1 MQSIVAQARRI
12 ISIPWLPTFLSVA
25 GFLVYLLRA
34 LEIARTHTSFLD
46 EGLYLFKGFLFATG
60 QQTPF
65 ADYGVWTNHAILSF
79 MIPGYIQKWF
89 GPGLESGRYFMIF
102 LSLLTLVGLWVFAKR
117 WGNAW
122 WAVGVVWA
130 MALNPA
136 EIKIHTLAIS
146 EGTVAALLVWIV
158 VLTVGQERPLWQ
170 VLLGAA
176 LTAPLVL
183 TRENM
188 AFVPPILFVY
198 IFWQHGWKSGLLAMA
213 VSGLFFL
220 AGNAFYFPDNLKF
233 WSMRVPTAISPPVL
247 TDAVVPSGGGTTI
260 PEPEA
265 SNLYRMILYFLLT
278 FRLHFISLVSALTVW
293 MLLPFRFK
301 PMSERMRAVIF
312 LSVLLVVL
320 YYAHIDAAFFGEFCI
335 SCILLYIGY
344 FDFLGLMML
353 VIAAPLLVK
362 EVSLLRRVIIFTVI
376 SLLILGIGFSTHE
389 DLSAD
394 FAKAMIERLDG
405 TYVWGVLVHYIDLP
419 TLVLFRVTF
428 VLLVSALVVV
438 LGGIALWGI
447 QRRLNGPGRHF
458 AGGRIGL
465 VALNLFL
472 ILGLIL
478 SPTKV
483 LGAGNDFFD
492 CEGSDVFESYREAGT
507 ELSQVIEPGSKVY
520 WEGRLTAIF
529 LYLPEVQIY
538 PPQLNH
544 VHSYFVGGEPD
555 LLLRASSWNDAL
567 AQQWLKDADYIMVQG
582 AEKVYL
588 TDEMLESGEYVK
600 LMSAPK
606 AERCR
611 WQSVITVYQRADA
624 TAAQ

>member
-1 MQSIVAQARRI
+1 MQNIAASARRI
-12 ISIPWLPTFLSVA
+12 ISIPWLPAFLSAA
-25 GFLVYLLRA
+25 GFLAYLLAA
-34 LEIARTHTSFLD
+34 LEIARTRTSFLD
-46 EGLYLFKGFLFATG
+46 EGLYLFKGYLFATG
-60 QQTPF
+60 QQIPF

-79 MIPGYIQKWF
+79 LIPGYVQKWF
-89 GPGLESGRYFMIF
+89 GPGLETGRYFMIF
-102 LSLLTLVGLWVFAKR
+102 LSLLTLLGLWVFAKR

-136 EIKIHTLAIS
+136 EIKIHTLVIS
-146 EGTVAALLVWIV
+146 EGTVAALMVWIV
-158 VLTVGQERPLWQ
+158 LLTVGKERPLWQ

-188 AFVPPILFVY
+188 AFVPPILFIY
-198 IFWQHGWKSGLLAMA
+198 IFWQHGWKTGLLAMA
-213 VSGLFFL
+213 ASGLCFL
-220 AGNAFYFPDNLKF
+220 AGNLFYYPDNLKF
-233 WSMRVPTAISPPVL
+233 WAMRVPDPVAPQFVSEAAIPG
-247 TDAVVPSGGGTTI
+247 GGGTTI

-278 FRLHFISLVSALTVW
+278 FRLHFVSLVSAVTVW
-293 MLLPFRFK
+293 LLLPLRFK

-312 LSVLLVVL
+312 LSVLLLVL
-320 YYAHIDAAFFGEFCI
+320 YYAHLDASFFGEFCI
-335 SCILLYIGY
+335 SCILLYVGF
-344 FDFLGLMML
+344 FDFLGLMLL
-353 VIAAPLLVK
+353 VIAAPILVK
-362 EVSLLRRVIIFTVI
+362 EISMLRRIVIFSVI

-389 DLSAD
+389 DLSSE
-394 FAKAMIERLDG
+394 FAKRMIERLDG
-405 TYVWGVLVHYIDLP
+405 TYLWGALIHYIDLP
-419 TLVLFRVTF
+419 QLMLFRVTF

-438 LGGIALWGI
+438 LSGIVLWGI
-447 QRRLNGPGRHF
+447 HRRLNGGQA

-472 ILGLIL
+472 IVGLLL
-478 SPTKV
+478 SPTKI
-483 LGAGNDFFD
+483 LGAGNDFFS
-492 CEGSDVFESYREAGT
+492 CEGSDVFASYRKAGE

-529 LYLPEVQIY
+529 LYMPEVEIY

-544 VHSYFVGGEPD
+544 VHSYRLGGD
-555 LLLRASSWNDAL
+555 ADQMLRSSYWNDVL
-567 AQQWLKDADYIMVQG
+567 AAQWLQEADYIMVQG

-588 TDEMLESGEYVK
+588 TDEMLESGQYVK
-600 LMSAPK
+600 VMSAPK

-611 WQSVITVYQRADA
+611 WQSVITIYRRTDA
-624 TAAQ
+624 AE